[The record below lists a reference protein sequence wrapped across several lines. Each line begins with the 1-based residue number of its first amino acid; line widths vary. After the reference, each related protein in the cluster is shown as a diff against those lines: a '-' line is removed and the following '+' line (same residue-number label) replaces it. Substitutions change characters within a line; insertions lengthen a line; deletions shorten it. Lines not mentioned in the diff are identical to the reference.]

1 MNLAPVPSYTTVNST
16 RESAVGASR
25 GCSLLLL
32 RLRLAICESRQ
43 RIGERET
50 RVSCRSSIWLAN
62 RDAEHL
68 HQAGVAD
75 YLLHVNGPDKR
86 LAGRTV
92 PQCLGNRTSQPQPDK
107 T

>member
-1 MNLAPVPSYTTVNST
+1 MNLAPVPSYTTVNSM

-25 GCSLLLL
+25 GYSLLLL

-50 RVSCRSSIWLAN
+50 GISCRSGVWLAN

-75 YLLHVNGPDKR
+75 YLLHVDRANKCFARWPVKQR
-86 LAGRTV
+86 LRECSAES
-92 PQCLGNRTSQPQPDK
+92 P
-107 T
+107 